1 MDMAEMKYLIAE
13 YDYIAKMRTN
23 EKYKNLDEMD
33 CRRVLFPN
41 NWFNCNAYEKKLEII
56 KQAMEQGIRVTELP
70 ESLDF
75 EEGVRYSK

>member
-1 MDMAEMKYLIAE
+1 MDIAEMKYLIAE
-13 YDYIAKMRTN
+13 HDYIVKMQTN
-23 EKYKNLDEMD
+23 DKYKNLDAIG

-41 NWFNCNAYEKKLEII
+41 NWFNSNAYEKKLEII